1 LVLRNIE
8 LGSLLAYSGYW
19 LVVLSEVLLN
29 TNILALTSI
38 CILFALLQVIWTRN
52 LCIKRTELE
61 EELAEA
67 FQDLKISR
75 NENQFNIHENK
86 LLSEF
91 FQVEDHTKA
100 LSIIL
105 KRFSPNSAAEL
116 SGFVLLDENETILFK
131 SRGMSNES
139 KVSFRMDQSL
149 IQDIKKRE
157 VVILKE
163 KKLRSSEI
171 FRSFSAKDRKKT
183 RTIYLFDVS
192 AESDQLAIFFTTTLY
207 PAIGTIEN
215 QLNFASQ
222 ILSFLAILLKRT
234 MMNNESQKELK
245 QTKEILELLSITDK
259 HDISSMEMTKQFLDC
274 LLNRLNAE
282 RISTYVSTSEIQN
295 PVRPLVRTKHII
307 QAGFQDNW
315 EEYEDELAILSSQ
328 FHKGMIIDS
337 STLRDCGIRSLIR
350 SALTVPM
357 IHKSTRIG
365 EVVITRK
372 DKHLFTDEEFELAEW
387 AGKHLASTI
396 SRIINQATIAKEAR
410 VDQLTQLSN
419 RREFDEEIVKS
430 LNKAKENSH
439 ECALLFCDIDHF
451 KKVNDTYG
459 HQFGDDVLRGT
470 AEIIKEEIK
479 KIRSTDR
486 AIMARYGGEEFAL
499 LLPGVSSPGAFR
511 IANTIRHK
519 IEGKNYRIGN
529 EIINVTISIGTAIYP
544 TQAANVKDLISNA
557 DSAVYQAKDEG
568 RNRVVQISNS
578 QSFENRTSFR

>member
-1 LVLRNIE
+1 M
-8 LGSLLAYSGYW
+8 GSLLAYSGYW
-19 LVVLSEVLLN
+19 IVFLSEVFIN

-38 CILFALLQVIWTRN
+38 CVLFALLQVIWTRK
-52 LCIKRTELE
+52 LCLKRIELE

-67 FQDLKISR
+67 FQDLKYSR
-75 NENQFNIHENK
+75 DENQFNIHENK

-100 LSIIL
+100 LSILL

-116 SGFVLLDENETILFK
+116 SGFVFLDENETILFK
-131 SRGMSNES
+131 SRGISNES
-139 KVSFRMDQSL
+139 KMSFRLDKSL
-149 IQDIKKRE
+149 IKNAKKRD

-163 KKLRSSEI
+163 KELRSSEI

-183 RTIYLFDVS
+183 QTLYLFDVS
-192 AESDQLAIFFTTTLY
+192 TESNHLGVFFTTTLY

-215 QLNFASQ
+215 QLNFTSQ

-234 MMNNESQKELK
+234 MMNSENQKELK

-274 LLNRLNAE
+274 LLSRLNAE
-282 RISTYVSTSEIQN
+282 RISTYVSTSEIQH
-295 PVRPLVRTKHII
+295 PVRPLVRTKHLI
-307 QAGFQDNW
+307 QASFQNNW
-315 EEYEDELAILSSQ
+315 EEYEDELAILASQ

-337 STLRDCGIRSLIR
+337 PTLRDCGIRSLIR
-350 SALTVPM
+350 SALTIPM

-365 EVVITRK
+365 EIVITRK

-396 SRIINQATIAKEAR
+396 SRIINQATVAKEAR

-419 RREFDEEIVKS
+419 RREFDEEIIKA
-430 LNKAKENSH
+430 LNNAKEKSN

-470 AEIIKEEIK
+470 AEIIREEIK

-499 LLPGVSSPGAFR
+499 LLPGVSSQGAFR
-511 IANTIRHK
+511 IANTIRQK
-519 IEGKNYRIGN
+519 IEEKTYQIGS
-529 EIINVTISIGTAIYP
+529 EVVNVTISIGTAIYP
-544 TQAANVKDLISNA
+544 TQASNVKELISNA

-568 RNRVVQISNS
+568 RNRVVQITTS
-578 QSFENRTSFR
+578 QSSTIGKSPENRTSFR